1 MHKRKRHTAL
11 SALLS
16 IAFVLASA
24 VAALGQQAGDA
35 KSAPVTQAAPTSN
48 TQTVNAQQ
56 GGAWSVGIDPTRN
69 TVQLPNTTS
78 DPLPV
83 KVVGNNPARRPF
95 QKRIIVSVT
104 GTGNSTA
111 FLPIPAGK
119 RLVIENISAIAR
131 SPEGLKMDMGFYS
144 YMDSGEGP
152 GLDSIAYLSFH
163 RIALTDQGT
172 FPGMSVATANHKV
185 LVFADEQIGDQHFQV
200 GVTARLNAM
209 PPSGATSQAQITFSG
224 YLEDLPTAQ

>member
-24 VAALGQQAGDA
+24 VAALGQQTGDA
-35 KSAPVTQAAPTSN
+35 KTGAVTQAAGASN
-48 TQTVNAQQ
+48 VQTVNAQQ
-56 GGAWSVGIDPTRN
+56 GGAWAVGIDPAKN

-83 KVVGNNPARRPF
+83 KVVGSNPARRPF
-95 QKRIIVSVT
+95 QKRVIVQPL
-104 GTGNSTA
+104 GTGNQTA

-119 RLVIENISAIAR
+119 RLVIENISVISRCA
-131 SPEGLKMDMGFYS
+131 EGQKMEINYFT
-144 YMDSGEGP
+144 YMDNG
-152 GLDSIAYLSFH
+152 DSTSTDGIAYITFH
-163 RIALTDQGT
+163 RVALTDQGT
-172 FPGMSVATANHKV
+172 FDGMAIATANHKV
-185 LVFADEQIGDQHFQV
+185 LVFADEQIGDKHFQV
-200 GVTARLNAM
+200 VVTARLNGSPA
-209 PPSGATSQAQITFSG
+209 SGITTQAQITFSG

>member
-1 MHKRKRHTAL
+1 MHKRKRHAAL

-35 KSAPVTQAAPTSN
+35 KTGAVTTAAGTSN
-48 TQTVNAQQ
+48 VQTVNAQQ
-56 GGAWSVGIDPTRN
+56 GGAWSVGIDPTKN

-83 KVVGNNPARRPF
+83 KVVGSNPARRPF
-95 QKRIIVSVT
+95 QKRIIVT
-104 GTGNSTA
+104 PLGTGNSTA
-111 FLPIPAGK
+111 LLAIPAGK

-131 SPEGLKMDMGFYS
+131 CPEGLKMEINFS
-144 YMDSGEGP
+144 TYMDSGEGP
-152 GLDSIAYLSFH
+152 GLDSLTYLTFH

-172 FPGMSVATANHKV
+172 FPGMSIAAANHKV
-185 LVFADEQIGDQHFQV
+185 LVFADEQIGDRHFQV
-200 GVTARLNAM
+200 AVIARLNGM
-209 PPSGATSQAQITFSG
+209 PPSGATSQAQVTFSG

>member
-1 MHKRKRHTAL
+1 MHQRKRHTAL

-24 VAALGQQAGDA
+24 VAALGQQATDA

-48 TQTVNAQQ
+48 IQTVNAQQ
-56 GGAWSVGIDPTRN
+56 GGAWSVGIDPAKN

-83 KVVGNNPARRPF
+83 KVVGSNPARRPF
-95 QKRIIVSVT
+95 QKRIIVSPT
-104 GTGNSTA
+104 GTGNATG
-111 FLPIPAGK
+111 FLQIPAGK

-131 SPEGLKMDMGFYS
+131 SPEGLRMDVGFYS

-163 RIALTDQGT
+163 RITLTDQGT
-172 FPGMSVATANHKV
+172 FPGMSIATANHKV

-200 GVTARLNAM
+200 GVTARLNGMA
-209 PPSGATSQAQITFSG
+209 PSGATSQAQVTFSG